1 MAAEII
7 KNIYLFKECSPA
19 ELSQVQHLVQT
30 QVMNPGDEIFSQGDR
45 ALSLYIVKMGTVR
58 IEQKSKSG
66 EVIHLATFGSGS
78 HFGEMSFLDGE
89 TRSAT
94 VSAVEKTEILKIDY
108 HALKEMMETHPA
120 LAVKIYR
127 ALAGFLC
134 GRLRVTTTDLSFAR
148 EKNLRHF

>member
-7 KNIYLFKECSPA
+7 KNIYLFKECSQQ
-19 ELSQVQHLVQT
+19 ELSQVQHIVQSE
-30 QVMNPGDEIFSQGDR
+30 VFNPGDEIFSQNDR
-45 ALSLYIVKMGTVR
+45 AIALYIVKMGTVK
-58 IEQKSKSG
+58 IEQKSSKG
-66 EVIHLATFGSGS
+66 DVINLATFGSGS
-78 HFGEMSFLDGE
+78 HFGEMSFLDHE

-108 HALKEMMETHPA
+108 QALKTVMESHAGLSGKIYKA
-120 LAVKIYR
+120 LAC
-127 ALAGFLC
+127 FLC

>member
-7 KNIYLFKECSPA
+7 KNIYLFKECHQQ
-19 ELSQVQHLVQT
+19 ELSQIHHIVKTEVY
-30 QVMNPGDEIFSQGDR
+30 NPGDEIFSQNDR
-45 ALSLYIVKMGTVR
+45 ATSLYIIKMGTVK
-58 IEQKSKSG
+58 IQQKGSTG
-66 EVIHLATFGSGS
+66 DVINLATFGSGS

-94 VSAVEKTEILKIDY
+94 VSAVEKTEILKIEY
-108 HALKEMMETHPA
+108 AELKKVMEENPSLSIKVHKA
-120 LAVKIYR
+120 LAT
-127 ALAGFLC
+127 FLC